1 MDPLSVET
9 WPNRNFDQDAN
20 GRISA
25 LDALRVINYL
35 AAQQNGQEGEGEL
48 AFQLIP
54 QSPQPVSHP
63 WVGEPHSEV
72 SHSPLHLKPSDSQ
85 TPLTSS
91 WARQV
96 NPTQDD
102 FQARISATNASESQS
117 SITSALLF
125 TDSEIANTVDDVLK
139 TWQ

>member
-54 QSPQPVSHP
+54 QSPHPVSHP
-63 WVGEPHSEV
+63 WVGEPHPEV

-85 TPLTSS
+85 TPLTSG

-102 FQARISATNASESQS
+102 FQARISATDASESQS